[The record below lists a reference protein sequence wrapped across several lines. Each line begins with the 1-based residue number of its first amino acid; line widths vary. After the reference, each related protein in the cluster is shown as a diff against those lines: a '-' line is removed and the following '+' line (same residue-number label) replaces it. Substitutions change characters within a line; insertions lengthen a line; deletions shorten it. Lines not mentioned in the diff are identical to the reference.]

1 MTVLTPPAA
10 LSEAPFARP
19 DSLWARLWAP
29 RRPQRSLR
37 VPILTSFWRLCHTFV
52 GPAARM
58 APRLA
63 PGAQIRSQ
71 KIRNVSKSAKI
82 EVRGSPC
89 TPAYWQWCR
98 QPKDM
103 PGSTDAWHCQGPI
116 NNKLPQGLTLCQGQV
131 CAGAD
136 HTRALAYQA
145 DEICAWLHFGL
156 RSCSP
161 AIKSARSYGLQEH
174 LKMPPGLSGRTAWRT
189 QAHIPS
195 SYPSS

>member
-1 MTVLTPPAA
+1 MTVLPPPAA
-10 LSEAPFARP
+10 LSETTFGRP
-19 DSLWARLWAP
+19 EPLWARLWAP
-29 RRPQRSLR
+29 RRPQRSRR

-103 PGSTDAWHCQGPI
+103 PGSTDAWHCQGPN

-136 HTRALAYQA
+136 HTKALAYQA
-145 DEICAWLHFGL
+145 VEICAWLHFGL

-161 AIKSARSYGLQEH
+161 ATNFSILIGFTHHSRWVSAL
-174 LKMPPGLSGRTAWRT
+174 
-189 QAHIPS
+189 PS
-195 SYPSS
+195 QWADST